1 MSFRYLNAHPM
12 NEAEGLPSQN
22 PENRLRPLH
31 PTDANVSIVDNEHIV
46 RKAFE
51 NSPEQGFE
59 TLFRLYYRPLCS
71 HALRFVY
78 TREVAEDL
86 VGEVF
91 YQLWKTGG
99 YVAVQ
104 HTYRTYLY
112 AAVRH
117 RAYNYLR
124 DELTGNRTPVSL
136 DNVPELLLSE
146 TPQTLVE
153 YDETYQRLEKT
164 IQELPPQCQRI
175 FLMSRFENRK
185 NQEIADELGLA
196 LKTVE
201 AHMARALKQLRQIFI
216 GLASLFFLVTH

>member
-1 MSFRYLNAHPM
+1 MT
-12 NEAEGLPSQN
+12 N
-22 PENRLRPLH
+22 PEDKPLPNQPGFSRPARQ
-31 PTDANVSIVDNEHIV
+31 TDRAVPVLDNEHLV
-46 RKAFE
+46 RVAFAE
-51 NSPEQGFE
+51 SSRQGFE
-59 TLFRLYYRPLCS
+59 ALFRLYYQALCS

-78 TREVAEDL
+78 TKEVAEDL

-91 YQLWKTGG
+91 YQLWKTGS
-99 YVAVQ
+99 YSTVQ

-124 DELTGNRTPVSL
+124 DELTGTRTPESL
-136 DNVPELLLSE
+136 DTLDEAGQTE
-146 TPQTLVE
+146 TPQTLIE
-153 YDETYQRLEKT
+153 YDETFQRVERE
-164 IQELPPQCQRI
+164 IHALPPQCQRV

-201 AHMARALKQLRQIFI
+201 AHMARALTQLRRVFLPI
-216 GLASLFFLVTH
+216 GLFLFGFSG

>member
-1 MSFRYLNAHPM
+1 M
-12 NEAEGLPSQN
+12 NDAEGLPLHN
-22 PENRLRPLH
+22 PSNSLRPLH
-31 PTDANVSIVDNEHIV
+31 SADTHVSIVDNEHLI
-46 RKAFE
+46 RTAFIQ
-51 NSPEQGFE
+51 SPEQGFE
-59 TLFRLYYRPLCS
+59 ALFRLYYRPLCS

-91 YQLWKTGG
+91 YQLWKTGA
-99 YVAVQ
+99 YVSVQ

-124 DELTGNRTPVSL
+124 DELTGNRTPASL
-136 DNVPELLLSE
+136 DSVQEVLQPE
-146 TPQTLVE
+146 TPQTMIE
-153 YDETYQRLEKT
+153 YDETFQRLEKI
-164 IQELPPQCQRI
+164 IQDLPPQCQRV

-185 NQEIADELGLA
+185 NQEIADELGLS

-201 AHMARALKQLRQIFI
+201 AHMARALQQLRKLFI
-216 GLASLFFLVTH
+216 WLTPLLFY